1 MRDAEGPGGGAIAG
15 RLNFSPQ
22 ELGFIVEESGSGF
35 RMHPRAP
42 WTLVNF
48 TGIHF

>member
-1 MRDAEGPGGGAIAG
+1 MMV
-15 RLNFSPQ
+15 LNFSPQ